1 MYGFPNLIARS
12 FMEES
17 RPFPRIGS
25 PPDSNASSPT
35 PSSLESYGERDIG
48 VHPSEKIF
56 NFPGSSNGETGG
68 PVTLTG
74 LHPISPTNEDI
85 HSAEQYRNPLMQ
97 NIGRLNAGPPF
108 FTYINPA
115 QPLVADQ
122 DPEKK
127 DSEKFSEKYNKMK
140 QKTDKRKK
148 RGEKNVIT
156 VMKAEDIDGHK
167 TADSIETI
175 LESIGEQVDEEKRP
189 KGKKFKEKL
198 ERPKSQ
204 KKDKRKSL
212 EEVENSRGS
221 DKEEENEE
229 EQDAETGVTNFQ
241 ENFYVLPSS
250 IENKSP
256 VEDQVS
262 GSSPQS
268 NFTKV
273 RSKKRG
279 GRRGR
284 GEERESERMLP
295 RSPDKDKDR
304 SRERKDWQPPCT
316 EEEPCV
322 EEREESC
329 QTSHREVF
337 PRLLK
342 DDFPALP
349 GGNERTESV
358 RLPGAWGKILT
369 KASEVTPDN
378 TEEKENQDSVPAVIV
393 PEVPNDA
400 GSSDSDNNNNN
411 NYNCDEKV
419 EVLRCPEEFEKKLA
433 TKETPVVIFSEQEKQ
448 DWTSSE
454 FTFGFD
460 VNEELI
466 ATAASR
472 PDKEPV
478 KIELP
483 SQEIFMSFPTVAPID
498 SVDAAILDFGVA
510 PAMRPLIVGVPVGV
524 PVPASSFPL
533 YSNHIVQPFPPF
545 TGLAYPHLPDQD
557 LKAEEQEPSAVSPE
571 SGISSSSPLSWQQTE
586 GQPPLHSQVTE
597 SLNNWSGHLSEEET
611 DQDSGLASCH
621 SAKTES
627 RFNFVEIVNFV
638 SSSWSS
644 VSEDHE
650 LQIFSS

>member
-1 MYGFPNLIARS
+1 MFCPAALVRIPV
-12 FMEES
+12 
-17 RPFPRIGS
+17 PFGEYSI
-25 PPDSNASSPT
+25 
-35 PSSLESYGERDIG
+35 SL
-48 VHPSEKIF
+48 F
-56 NFPGSSNGETGG
+56 
-68 PVTLTG
+68 
-74 LHPISPTNEDI
+74 
-85 HSAEQYRNPLMQ
+85 A
-97 NIGRLNAGPPF
+97 
-108 FTYINPA
+108 
-115 QPLVADQ
+115 
-122 DPEKK
+122 
-127 DSEKFSEKYNKMK
+127 
-140 QKTDKRKK
+140 
-148 RGEKNVIT
+148 
-156 VMKAEDIDGHK
+156 
-167 TADSIETI
+167 
-175 LESIGEQVDEEKRP
+175 
-189 KGKKFKEKL
+189 
-198 ERPKSQ
+198 
-204 KKDKRKSL
+204 
-212 EEVENSRGS
+212 
-221 DKEEENEE
+221 
-229 EQDAETGVTNFQ
+229 
-241 ENFYVLPSS
+241 
-250 IENKSP
+250 ENKSP

-533 YSNHIVQPFPPF
+533 YSNHIVQPFAPF